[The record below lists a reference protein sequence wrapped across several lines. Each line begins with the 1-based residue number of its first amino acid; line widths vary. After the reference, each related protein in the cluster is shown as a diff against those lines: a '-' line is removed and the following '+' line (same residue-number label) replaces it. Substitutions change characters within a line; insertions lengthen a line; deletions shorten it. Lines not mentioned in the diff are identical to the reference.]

1 MIAPPPWQLTGDGF
15 IWLFR
20 FSRAFV
26 EREGFMADWQ
36 RARLASALGA
46 VMLVDYR
53 QTNVGPYRELLFI
66 PGRFR
71 VGGRRMFSISKIY
84 VSTEASVRGGVE
96 NWGIPKEMASFARER
111 RGDGSECFSAALDGR
126 VFFSAELAPFGPR
139 FPISSSLV
147 PLTVAQA
154 RRGDLLITRST
165 ARGWARLCRARAL
178 RVDGAYFPDLSRLR
192 PIAVIAV
199 SGFRMTFPP
208 PEVLRGYLAEGDGGA
223 TPASSSTRPAPPPA
237 P

>member
-1 MIAPPPWQLTGDGF
+1 MIPPPPWQLTGDGF

-20 FSRAFV
+20 FPRAFV

-46 VMLVDYR
+46 MMLVDYR
-53 QTNVGPYRELLFI
+53 ETNVGPYRELLFI
-66 PGRFR
+66 PGRFSI
-71 VGGRRMFSISKIY
+71 GGRRLFSISKIY
-84 VSTEASVRGGVE
+84 VSTEASVRGGIE

-111 RGDGSECFSAALDGR
+111 RSDGSESFSAALDGR
-126 VFFSAELAPFGPR
+126 TFFSAELAPFGPR
-139 FPISSSLV
+139 FPISSSLA

-165 ARGWARLCRARAL
+165 AQGRARLCRVRAL
-178 RVDGAYFPDLSRLR
+178 RVDGACFPDVSRLR

-208 PEVLRGYLAEGDGGA
+208 PEVVRGCLAEGDGDA
-223 TPASSSTRPAPPPA
+223 TPTSSPTRPVHPPA

>member
-26 EREGFMADWQ
+26 EREGVMASWQ

-46 VMLVDYR
+46 MMLVDYR

-66 PGRFR
+66 PGRFSI
-71 VGGRRMFSISKIY
+71 GGRRTFSISKIY

-96 NWGIPKEMASFARER
+96 NWGIPKEIASFTRER
-111 RGDGSECFSAALDGR
+111 RSDGSESFSAARDGR
-126 VFFSAELAPFGPR
+126 MFFSAELAPFGPR

-154 RRGDLLITRST
+154 QRGDLLITRPT
-165 ARGWARLCRARAL
+165 AQGRARLCRVRAL
-178 RVDGAYFPDLSRLR
+178 RIDGARFPDVSRLR

-199 SGFRMTFPP
+199 SGFRMNFPA
-208 PEVLRGYLAEGDGGA
+208 PEIVQGYFAEDNGGA
-223 TPASSSTRPAPPPA
+223 TPTSSPTRPAHPPA